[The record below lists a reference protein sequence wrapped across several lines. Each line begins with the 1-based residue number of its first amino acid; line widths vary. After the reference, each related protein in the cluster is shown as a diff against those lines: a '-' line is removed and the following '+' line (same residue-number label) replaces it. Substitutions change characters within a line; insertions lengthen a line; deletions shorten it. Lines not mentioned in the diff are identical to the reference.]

1 MQITADVSK
10 ILESNEC
17 DLIFIF
23 NLLSE
28 SSIGFASFSAVLAL
42 RNVVSFTKM
51 GFIDNKAVQICVTM
65 WKYAR
70 TFIATIKSIEFS
82 YSFSC

>member
-10 ILESNEC
+10 ILGSNEC

-51 GFIDNKAVQICVTM
+51 GF
-65 WKYAR
+65 Y
-70 TFIATIKSIEFS
+70 
-82 YSFSC
+82 